1 MAHPTFA
8 NTTVV
13 GREGWPAPEQVPGG
27 CSPEGFGGL
36 RITDCWINEAPA
48 LEGWSGLEI
57 GDGGTQI

>member
-13 GREGWPAPEQVPGG
+13 EPVAGG

-36 RITDCWINEAPA
+36 RITGCWINEALT
-48 LEGWSGLEI
+48 LEGDTGL
-57 GDGGTQI
+57 GCDSGTQV